1 MHIFA
6 VAAGGFVGAI
16 CRFLIDIML
25 PETVFPYSTLSVNL
39 IGCFLLGWFLSSGW
53 VKERVSEAVKLGIGT
68 GMIGAFTT
76 FSTFSVDTLLVVK
89 NENYLAILY
98 IVLSVVLGLLFGK
111 LGVVLGKTKHKK
123 EEVSK

>member
-25 PETVFPYSTLSVNL
+25 PETVFPYSTISVNL
-39 IGCFLLGWFLSSGW
+39 IGCFSLGWFLSSAW
-53 VKERVSEAVKLGIGT
+53 VKVRVSEAVKLGIGT

-76 FSTFSVDTLLVVK
+76 FSTFSVDTFLVAR
-89 NENYLAILY
+89 NGIYLAVLY

-111 LGVVLGKTKHKK
+111 LGVVVGSTKRK
-123 EEVSK
+123 EKEVSK